1 MLRMKTALLLL
12 LALAVATSPAWALRC
27 YVCSDSANCM
37 KPQTCPASSQFCKTA
52 TTVNTLSG
60 NLVKKECA
68 DSCVSNPSQQG
79 QISSGSWAVHC
90 CQGDLCN
97 GKLYSAASV
106 RAPFSSGTL
115 GLAMSLG
122 LLALMVLSL

>member
-12 LALAVATSPAWALRC
+12 LALAVATSPAWALQC
-27 YVCSDSANCM
+27 HVCSNSANCVNA
-37 KPQTCPASSQFCKTA
+37 QTCPASSKFCKTA

-68 DSCVSNPSQQG
+68 DSCVSNHSQQG
-79 QISSGSWAVHC
+79 QITSGSWAIHC

-97 GKLYSAASV
+97 GRLYSAASV
-106 RAPFSSGTL
+106 RAPFSSATL